1 MKRLEGELFEV
12 AELGR
17 QAQDLQIRGEFS
29 PPKLEPMV
37 KPIQGRKH
45 RANEPREQLCVSPTT
60 AILLCFVCS
69 RSYLMVQNTKVLAA
83 TAYEPT

>member
-29 PPKLEPMV
+29 PPKLEPTV
-37 KPIQGRKH
+37 KPIQGREH
-45 RANEPREQLCVSPTT
+45 RANEPRE
-60 AILLCFVCS
+60 
-69 RSYLMVQNTKVLAA
+69 
-83 TAYEPT
+83 